1 MYRYINYGFWSEE
14 VICHQLSYIVSKPWR
29 DNFDPY
35 PKSSIIL
42 LIKIIDYINYDLNNF
57 SSFWIFFR
65 SNMKWKLPIINHPIK
80 FIILHQIGQIHSTV
94 NPKMSPNYIIFFPL
108 AFEFIIDVPCKT
120 ITNSSNLVLIRT

>member
-42 LIKIIDYINYDLNNF
+42 LIKIIDYINYDLNKLFKFLNLFQIKYEVKATNNKPSDQVYNF
-57 SSFWIFFR
+57 TSDW
-65 SNMKWKLPIINHPIK
+65 
-80 FIILHQIGQIHSTV
+80 
-94 NPKMSPNYIIFFPL
+94 PNTQYC
-108 AFEFIIDVPCKT
+108 E
-120 ITNSSNLVLIRT
+120 S